1 MRAMQQ
7 EVEPVRVRLEIN
19 PRHPMVKSL
28 AAARTAQPDL
38 AALAARQLL
47 DNALLSAGLL
57 EDPRDMVR
65 RLNDLL
71 GRALSK

>member
-1 MRAMQQ
+1 
-7 EVEPVRVRLEIN
+7 
-19 PRHPMVKSL
+19 MVKSL

-57 EDPRDMVR
+57 EDPRDMVQ